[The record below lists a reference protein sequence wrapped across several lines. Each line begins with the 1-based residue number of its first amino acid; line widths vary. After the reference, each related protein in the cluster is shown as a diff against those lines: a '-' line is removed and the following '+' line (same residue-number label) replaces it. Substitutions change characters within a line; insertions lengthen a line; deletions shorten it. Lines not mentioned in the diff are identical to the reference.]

1 MNLWRKGKRLKMF
14 QSSNSACNK
23 RETVFKAIRFSFVL
37 FMFIISV
44 FSVFYE
50 TYSIFAIDY
59 LDYYLDNN
67 PNEIEM
73 NVDGIFILYKI
84 FYNSIVFAVYL
95 FIFCFFITYN
105 ILLKIKSSDFIYFEK
120 FIKISTLYLF
130 FVPIIVVF
138 IKCFMFECYINFLI
152 YFLMNLYIV
161 YIFGKSILKARG

>member
-1 MNLWRKGKRLKMF
+1 
-14 QSSNSACNK
+14 
-23 RETVFKAIRFSFVL
+23 
-37 FMFIISV
+37 MFIISV

-95 FIFCFFITYN
+95 FIF
-105 ILLKIKSSDFIYFEK
+105 
-120 FIKISTLYLF
+120 
-130 FVPIIVVF
+130 VF
-138 IKCFMFECYINFLI
+138 L
-152 YFLMNLYIV
+152 
-161 YIFGKSILKARG
+161 